1 MLTYTVK
8 VEGPGTL
15 AFREKVVRLP
25 ATFNR
30 VTTKDLKILKV
41 MCQSIN
47 VKYEILEKESERLA
61 TVAKKAQIVDDN
73 IEPFDIEQTETQIE
87 DLFESDDTLGDI
99 LKNIEKE

>member
-15 AFREKVVRLP
+15 AFREKIARLP

-30 VTTKDLKILKV
+30 VTAKDLKILKV

-61 TVAKKAQIVDDN
+61 AVAKKAQSVDNN
-73 IEPFDIEQTETQIE
+73 IDISDIEETDIQIE
-87 DLFESDDTLGDI
+87 DLFDSDDSLGDM
-99 LKNIEKE
+99 LKNLEKD